1 MKASNNGPFVVS
13 ADMTWKTIDKGVQ
26 RKVLSYNSELMLVH
40 VRFEKGGIG
49 KLHHHIHRQVSFIES
64 GSFEV
69 SINNN
74 KKVLKKGD
82 SYIVEPDEVHGVIAL
97 EDGAII
103 DIFTPAREEF
113 IGE

>member
-1 MKASNNGPFVVS
+1 MKVSNNGSFVVS
-13 ADMTWKTIDKGVQ
+13 EDVTWQTIDKGVQ
-26 RKVLSYNSELMLVH
+26 RKILSYNKNLMLVH
-40 VRFEKGGIG
+40 VRFEKGGVG
-49 KLHHHIHRQVSFIES
+49 KLHHHFHRQVSFIES

-74 KKVLKKGD
+74 KKVLKQGD
-82 SYIVEPDEVHGVIAL
+82 SYMVEPDEVHGVIAL